1 MQDINGSNPEDIAKA
16 VEFSFQAVKK
26 PLVNGVASS
35 ENIDKR
41 AYTPFTG
48 EIPVEELNPGE
59 AQILMMVQDIMDD
72 YHAVDV
78 HHGLSA
84 NLVRGEMGLK
94 KKDLG
99 KKDNLGKLMAEAK
112 PVENGVVA

>member
-1 MQDINGSNPEDIAKA
+1 
-16 VEFSFQAVKK
+16 
-26 PLVNGVASS
+26 VNGVASCD
-35 ENIDKR
+35 NTHKR

-48 EIPVEELNPGE
+48 EIPAEELSPGE

-94 KKDLG
+94 RKDAE

-112 PVENGVVA
+112 PVENGIVA